1 MADQQQQSGAI
12 SAAFP
17 APPPFYKH
25 FTEQNLSR
33 LKELQQKAQS
43 DDQGIT
49 QLYPSQPPAP
59 PPATSTIATTTV
71 TNSTSEWTFDHAF
84 HLRKLAKSLLLNF
97 LELIGTLAVNPE
109 HYGRKIEDL
118 RTLFINMHHLINEYR
133 PHQAR
138 ESLIMMME
146 EQVER
151 CRAEVRGIRQVRGKV
166 KGILDGLKESSV
178 VGMEEVGEKEM
189 EGEQRRRRREEEDR
203 RVWEALE
210 RELGD
215 GATGE

>member
-1 MADQQQQSGAI
+1 
-12 SAAFP
+12 
-17 APPPFYKH
+17 
-25 FTEQNLSR
+25 
-33 LKELQQKAQS
+33 
-43 DDQGIT
+43 
-49 QLYPSQPPAP
+49 
-59 PPATSTIATTTV
+59 
-71 TNSTSEWTFDHAF
+71 
-84 HLRKLAKSLLLNF
+84 
-97 LELIGTLAVNPE
+97 
-109 HYGRKIEDL
+109 
-118 RTLFINMHHLINEYR
+118 
-133 PHQAR
+133 
-138 ESLIMMME
+138 MMME